1 MVRSKLDEFAFVLSN
16 AANQE
21 VSADGPKKCDA
32 PVPSRPMKPNKLGHT
47 EPDSI

>member
-1 MVRSKLDEFAFVLSN
+1 VKKFKIWSVSEQGLDEFASVLSN

-32 PVPSRPMKPNKLGHT
+32 PVPSQAH
-47 EPDSI
+47 EAQ